1 MPKTHAM
8 KEVEV
13 LQFFEEAPIEKAET
27 VFNIV
32 SDKIRARMARS
43 DEPARRRQKRVA
55 VTATRVAEPDD
66 RGPLPGSTSA

>member
-32 SDKIRARMARS
+32 SGKMRTRRS
-43 DEPARRRQKRVA
+43 AKMPEGRTVTKRQSRRVIPEPG
-55 VTATRVAEPDD
+55 ATDPALHVNPA
-66 RGPLPGSTSA
+66 

>member
-1 MPKTHAM
+1 M

-32 SDKIRARMARS
+32 SGKMSARLARN
-43 DEPARRRQKRVA
+43 DEPTRRRQKRSI
-55 VTATRVAEPDD
+55 ATPRADEVPVQ
-66 RGPLPGSTSA
+66 ST

>member
-32 SDKIRARMARS
+32 SEKMRARRS
-43 DEPARRRQKRVA
+43 AKMPEGSTVSKRQSKRVIPEPGAPDPA
-55 VTATRVAEPDD
+55 VHTNPA
-66 RGPLPGSTSA
+66 